1 MAMNHI
7 LTYQSTGGHMIR
19 TALIVARADNG
30 VIGVDNQ
37 LPWHLPCDLKYFKQ
51 VTMGKPVVMGRKTFE
66 SIGRPLPGR
75 TNVVITRNA
84 DWSASGTRVVGS
96 LADALKLATAQAD
109 LDGADEVMV
118 IGGAT
123 LYREAIDQVDR
134 MYVTQVHAS
143 PCGDAFLKHLIK
155 RSSRE
160 LQLKTMLA
168 MTCHRP
174 TVTRSG
180 IGGSLFN

>member
-1 MAMNHI
+1 
-7 LTYQSTGGHMIR
+7 MIR

-37 LPWHLPCDLKYFKQ
+37 IPWHLPCDLKYFKQ

-84 DWSASGTRVVGS
+84 IWSAPGTRVVGS
-96 LADALKLATAQAD
+96 LADALMLATAQAD

-123 LYREAIDQVDR
+123 LYREAIYQVDR
-134 MYVTQVHAS
+134 MYVTQVHTL
-143 PCGDAFLKHLIK
+143 PNGDAFFEAPDQEKF
-155 RSSRE
+155 
-160 LQLKTMLA
+160 
-168 MTCHRP
+168 
-174 TVTRSG
+174 TRTAVEDHAGDDALPAHSYEVWDR
-180 IGGSLFN
+180 IFR

>member
-1 MAMNHI
+1 
-7 LTYQSTGGHMIR
+7 MIR

-30 VIGVDNQ
+30 IIGVDNQ
-37 LPWHLPCDLKYFKQ
+37 LPWYLPSDLRYFKQ

-84 DWSASGTRVVGS
+84 DWSAPGIWVVGS
-96 LADALKLATAQAD
+96 LADALKLAIAQAD

-123 LYREAIDQVDR
+123 LYREAFDQVDR
-134 MYVTQVHAS
+134 MYVTQIHVT
-143 PCGDAFLKHLIK
+143 PDGDAFFEAPDQEKFARTSFEEYAGDDASPAHSHEVWDRI
-155 RSSRE
+155 RR
-160 LQLKTMLA
+160 
-168 MTCHRP
+168 
-174 TVTRSG
+174 
-180 IGGSLFN
+180 

>member
-1 MAMNHI
+1 
-7 LTYQSTGGHMIR
+7 MIR

-37 LPWHLPCDLKYFKQ
+37 LPWHLPSDLKYFKQ

-84 DWSASGTRVVGS
+84 DWSAPGVRVVGN

-109 LDGADEVMV
+109 RDGADEVMV

-123 LYREAIDQVDR
+123 LYREAFDQVDR
-134 MYVTQVHAS
+134 MYVTQVNAS
-143 PCGDAFLKHLIK
+143 PDGDAFFEAPDQEKFARTSVEDYASDDASPAHSYEVWDRIC
-155 RSSRE
+155 R
-160 LQLKTMLA
+160 
-168 MTCHRP
+168 
-174 TVTRSG
+174 
-180 IGGSLFN
+180 

>member
-1 MAMNHI
+1 
-7 LTYQSTGGHMIR
+7 MIR

-30 VIGVDNQ
+30 IIGVDNQ
-37 LPWHLPCDLKYFKQ
+37 LPWYLPSDLRYFKQ
-51 VTMGKPVVMGRKTFE
+51 VTLGKPVVMGRKTFE

-84 DWSASGTRVVGS
+84 DWSAPGVRVVGS

-109 LDGADEVMV
+109 FDGADEVMV

-123 LYREAIDQVDR
+123 LYREAFDQVDR

-143 PCGDAFLKHLIK
+143 PDGDAFCEAPDQEKFVRTSVEDHAGDDASPAHSYEVWDRIC
-155 RSSRE
+155 R
-160 LQLKTMLA
+160 
-168 MTCHRP
+168 
-174 TVTRSG
+174 
-180 IGGSLFN
+180 

>member
-1 MAMNHI
+1 MK
-7 LTYQSTGGHMIR
+7 TS
-19 TALIVARADNG
+19 LIVARADNG

-84 DWSASGTRVVGS
+84 DWSVPGVRVVGS
-96 LADALKLATAQAD
+96 LVDALKLATAQAD
-109 LDGADEVMV
+109 LDGTDEVMI

-123 LYREAIDQVDR
+123 LYREAIKQVDR

-143 PCGDAFLKHLIK
+143 PDGDAFFEAPDKKKFARTSVDDHAGDDVSPAHSYEVWDRI
-155 RSSRE
+155 S
-160 LQLKTMLA
+160 
-168 MTCHRP
+168 H
-174 TVTRSG
+174 
-180 IGGSLFN
+180 

>member
-1 MAMNHI
+1 
-7 LTYQSTGGHMIR
+7 MIQ

-37 LPWHLPCDLKYFKQ
+37 LPWNLPSDLKYFKQ

-84 DWSASGTRVVGS
+84 DWSAPGVRIVGS

-109 LDGADEVMV
+109 LDGADEVVV

-143 PCGDAFLKHLIK
+143 PDGDAFFEAPDQEKFARTSVEDHAGDDASPAHSYEVWVRI
-155 RSSRE
+155 SR
-160 LQLKTMLA
+160 
-168 MTCHRP
+168 
-174 TVTRSG
+174 
-180 IGGSLFN
+180 

>member
-1 MAMNHI
+1 
-7 LTYQSTGGHMIR
+7 MIR

-84 DWSASGTRVVGS
+84 DWSAPGTRVVGS
-96 LADALKLATAQAD
+96 LADALKLAKAQAD

-134 MYVTQVHAS
+134 MYVTQVYAS
-143 PCGDAFLKHLIK
+143 PDGDAFFEAPDQEKFTRTTVDDHAGDDASPAHSYEVWDRI
-155 RSSRE
+155 SR
-160 LQLKTMLA
+160 
-168 MTCHRP
+168 
-174 TVTRSG
+174 
-180 IGGSLFN
+180 

>member
-1 MAMNHI
+1 MK
-7 LTYQSTGGHMIR
+7 TS
-19 TALIVARADNG
+19 LIVARADNG
-30 VIGVDNQ
+30 VIGVVNQ

-84 DWSASGTRVVGS
+84 DWSAPGVRVVGS

-109 LDGADEVMV
+109 LDGVDEVMI

-123 LYREAIDQVDR
+123 LYLEAIEQVDR

-143 PCGDAFLKHLIK
+143 PDGDTFFEAPDQKKFARTSVDDHAGDDVSPAHSYEVWDRI
-155 RSSRE
+155 S
-160 LQLKTMLA
+160 
-168 MTCHRP
+168 H
-174 TVTRSG
+174 
-180 IGGSLFN
+180 

>member
-1 MAMNHI
+1 
-7 LTYQSTGGHMIR
+7 MIR
-19 TALIVARADNG
+19 TAIIVARANNG

-37 LPWHLPCDLKYFKQ
+37 LPWHLPSDLKYFKQ

-84 DWSASGTRVVGS
+84 DWSAPGVRVVGS

-109 LDGADEVMV
+109 LDGADEVVV

-143 PCGDAFLKHLIK
+143 PDGDAFFEAPDQEKFARTSVEDHAGDDASPAHSYEVWVRI
-155 RSSRE
+155 SR
-160 LQLKTMLA
+160 
-168 MTCHRP
+168 
-174 TVTRSG
+174 
-180 IGGSLFN
+180 

>member
-1 MAMNHI
+1 
-7 LTYQSTGGHMIR
+7 MIR

-84 DWSASGTRVVGS
+84 IWSAPGTRVVGS

-134 MYVTQVHAS
+134 MYVTQVHAAPDGDTFFEAPDQEKFTRTTVEDHAGDDAS
-143 PCGDAFLKHLIK
+143 PAHSYEVWDRI
-155 RSSRE
+155 SR
-160 LQLKTMLA
+160 
-168 MTCHRP
+168 
-174 TVTRSG
+174 
-180 IGGSLFN
+180 

>member
-1 MAMNHI
+1 
-7 LTYQSTGGHMIR
+7 MIQ

-37 LPWHLPCDLKYFKQ
+37 LPWNLPSDLKYFKQ

-84 DWSASGTRVVGS
+84 DWSEPGVRIVGS

-109 LDGADEVMV
+109 LDGADEVVV

-143 PCGDAFLKHLIK
+143 PDGDAFFEAPDQEKFARILVEDHAGDDASPAYSHEVWVRI
-155 RSSRE
+155 SR
-160 LQLKTMLA
+160 
-168 MTCHRP
+168 
-174 TVTRSG
+174 
-180 IGGSLFN
+180 

>member
-1 MAMNHI
+1 
-7 LTYQSTGGHMIR
+7 MIR

-84 DWSASGTRVVGS
+84 IWSAPGTRVVGS
-96 LADALKLATAQAD
+96 LADALMLATAQAD

-134 MYVTQVHAS
+134 MYVTQVHVS
-143 PCGDAFLKHLIK
+143 PYGDAFFEAPDQEKFT
-155 RSSRE
+155 R
-160 LQLKTMLA
+160 T
-168 MTCHRP
+168 
-174 TVTRSG
+174 TVEGHAGDDASPAHSYEVWDRVCR
-180 IGGSLFN
+180 